1 MVREGTVV
9 NGVIVPDKGEAFP
22 EGARVRIELAT
33 EEDFQDIPV
42 PTGEFEYPHPLA
54 PYDREKEIELLRQSI
69 AEMEAGEPGIP
80 LDEAMDRIAAELNL
94 PRIPRE

>member
-22 EGARVRIELAT
+22 EGARVRIELAA

-54 PYDREKEIELLRQSI
+54 QYDREKEIELLRQSI
-69 AEMEAGEPGIP
+69 AEIEAGDKGKPV
-80 LDEAMDRIAAELNL
+80 AEVFDA
-94 PRIPRE
+94 IERELRRHGDVEG